1 MRRLLYMSAL
11 GCVSVLLVGC
21 PKSNGNSDFHAGKKA
36 EQIQDY
42 DTALV
47 DFQRALRSDPTNI
60 EYKVNVV
67 HLKFLDGQSHFD
79 QGQKALTKGDLQA
92 ALGEFQK
99 AAAID
104 PSNEAAQQEIQR
116 TMEMLAAKS
125 EAEAPKV
132 LPSPED
138 SEVIDGPPEL
148 KPLSREP
155 INLKMTNDSK
165 IVFETIGKLAGLSVI
180 FDPDFSARR
189 ITIDLPNVTLEQAL
203 DAVSLESKAFWKPMT
218 SNIIFIAPDQPQK
231 RKDYEDEVVK
241 TFYLS
246 NTLQPQD
253 ITEIVTGLRQLLD
266 FKRIQQVNAQNAI
279 VVRDTPDKILLAS
292 KIIRDIDKAKPE
304 VLLHVQVVEAQLERI
319 RDLGILPGQSAV
331 AAFTPR
337 SSFQPSSSTSSTT
350 SSTTS
355 TTTSAST
362 STTQVT
368 LNNLKHLGTADYSIT
383 LPGAAV
389 NAILTDTATRTI
401 QDPEVRITDGEQAK
415 LRIGERVPIAT
426 GSFQAGVGV
435 ATTAVSPLVNT
446 QFQYLDVG
454 VNLDITP
461 RVHPDGDIS
470 LKMTVDVSQVIGTD
484 NIGGISQPVI
494 GQRKIEHEVRLKDGE
509 ANILGGLIQRNESKT
524 LNGWPGV
531 AKIPFLKYFFSDNRT
546 DITDDEV
553 LIILTPHIIRLPSID
568 ADNLK
573 AFAAGTDTN
582 VRVYRDALSSVA
594 PEKAAAPAAA
604 APAASTPGQA
614 AASQLKFEPSTL
626 ALKAGDT
633 MTVGL
638 SVIGAQDL
646 FSIPL
651 MLQYNPAVIQV
662 EEVRDGGFLSG
673 GTQGIAIVQR
683 VDQEHGQVIVSATRQ
698 PNTPGVNGTGTLLGF
713 VIRAVAAGS
722 SPLQIVQV
730 NAKNSQQQVIPMVSS
745 EAVVQVH

>member
-604 APAASTPGQA
+604 APAASTPG
-614 AASQLKFEPSTL
+614 
-626 ALKAGDT
+626 
-633 MTVGL
+633 
-638 SVIGAQDL
+638 
-646 FSIPL
+646 
-651 MLQYNPAVIQV
+651 
-662 EEVRDGGFLSG
+662 
-673 GTQGIAIVQR
+673 
-683 VDQEHGQVIVSATRQ
+683 
-698 PNTPGVNGTGTLLGF
+698 
-713 VIRAVAAGS
+713 
-722 SPLQIVQV
+722 
-730 NAKNSQQQVIPMVSS
+730 
-745 EAVVQVH
+745 

>member
-11 GCVSVLLVGC
+11 GCVSVLLAGC
-21 PKSNGNSDFHAGKKA
+21 PKGNGNSDFHAGKKA
-36 EQIQDY
+36 EQIQDF

-67 HLKFLDGQSHFD
+67 HLKFMDGQFHFD

-582 VRVYRDALSSVA
+582 VRVYR
-594 PEKAAAPAAA
+594 
-604 APAASTPGQA
+604 
-614 AASQLKFEPSTL
+614 
-626 ALKAGDT
+626 
-633 MTVGL
+633 
-638 SVIGAQDL
+638 
-646 FSIPL
+646 
-651 MLQYNPAVIQV
+651 
-662 EEVRDGGFLSG
+662 
-673 GTQGIAIVQR
+673 
-683 VDQEHGQVIVSATRQ
+683 
-698 PNTPGVNGTGTLLGF
+698 
-713 VIRAVAAGS
+713 
-722 SPLQIVQV
+722 
-730 NAKNSQQQVIPMVSS
+730 
-745 EAVVQVH
+745 